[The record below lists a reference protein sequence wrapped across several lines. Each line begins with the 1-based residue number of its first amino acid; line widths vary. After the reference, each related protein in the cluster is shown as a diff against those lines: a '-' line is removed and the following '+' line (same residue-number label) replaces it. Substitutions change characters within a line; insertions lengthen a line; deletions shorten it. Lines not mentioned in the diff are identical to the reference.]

1 MLIPPLYSPLEAV
14 LSLITE
20 FFMTGLEPFKYIPPP
35 SALLLEVV
43 ELFLIINDSSVGL
56 ELTQYIPPPQVL

>member
-1 MLIPPLYSPLEAV
+1 
-14 LSLITE
+14 
-20 FFMTGLEPFKYIPPP
+20 MTGLEPFKYIPPP